1 VRILREDVIETRPT
15 LETTA
20 YSIIL
25 TYQTNDIPSATI
37 MIPVSD
43 LFPDKEEDFVK
54 QYQEQKGPLYEE
66 WRKKRLEIIK
76 QDLKERRERTPER
89 VLV

>member
-1 VRILREDVIETRPT
+1 
-15 LETTA
+15 
-20 YSIIL
+20 
-25 TYQTNDIPSATI
+25 

-43 LFPDKEEDFVK
+43 LFPGKEEDFVK
-54 QYQEQKGPLYEE
+54 QYQERKGPLYEE

-76 QDLKERRERTPER
+76 QDLKRRRERTPER

>member
-25 TYQTNDIPSATI
+25 TYQTDDIPSATI
-37 MIPVSD
+37 MIPISD
-43 LFPDKEEDFVK
+43 LFPDKEEDFIK
-54 QYQEQKGPLYEE
+54 QYQERKGPLYEE
-66 WRKKRLEIIK
+66 WRKKRLDIIK
-76 QDLKERRERTPER
+76 HDLKRRRERTPER